1 MQILS
6 RLDLRNEIMFLLNEK
21 VKKLTPYESISG
33 TYEIRLDANESF
45 LTLPENIKKEMTR
58 ALENSALSRYPDPMA
73 TKLCEGFARYFN
85 VPCDCVTA
93 GNGSDEIISVIMNA
107 FLQKGDK
114 ILTLEPDFSMYRFY
128 AEIAECECV
137 KYQKNDDFEV
147 DIDSVIS
154 LANGEKVRI
163 VIFSNPC
170 NPTSRIIKKD
180 DVRKLVKNTDALVV
194 LDEAYMDFA
203 EDESLLS
210 EFNEYDNLIILKTC
224 SKALGSAGL
233 RLGFAVA
240 NKTLTNV
247 IRAVKSP
254 YNVNVVSQALGEV
267 LFSHP
272 DYIDGCIKTVVA
284 SKNELYSAL
293 KEIKSNKIERIY
305 ESNTNFV
312 FMKVK
317 NAKEVFEKMKK
328 SSIIIRNM
336 GDYLRITAGTKYE
349 NEKTV
354 LTLKEI
360 LEA

>member
-1 MQILS
+1 
-6 RLDLRNEIMFLLNEK
+6 MFQLNDK
-21 VKKLTPYESISG
+21 VKNLTPYEPISG

-45 LTLPENIKKEMTR
+45 LTVPEEIENEMVE
-58 ALENSALSRYPDPMA
+58 ALKNSALNRYPDPNA
-73 TKLCEGFARYFN
+73 TKLVEGFSKYFGVN
-85 VPCDCVTA
+85 PECVTA

-128 AEIAECECV
+128 AEIAECKSV
-137 KYQKNDDFEV
+137 KYQKDDNLDV
-147 DIDSVIS
+147 NIDDVIS
-154 LANGEKVRI
+154 LANAENVRI

-170 NPTSRIIKKD
+170 NPTSRIVTKD
-180 DVRKLVKNTDALVV
+180 DVRKLIKSTDALVV

-203 EDESLLS
+203 EDESLLG
-210 EFNEYDNLIILKTC
+210 EFEKYDNLIILKTC
-224 SKALGSAGL
+224 SKALGSAAL

-254 YNVNVVSQALGEV
+254 YNVNSVSQALGEV

-272 DYIDGCIKTVVA
+272 DYIDNCIKTVVN
-284 SKNELYSAL
+284 SRKELYSAIL
-293 KEIKSNKIERIY
+293 EIKSDKIEKTY
-305 ESNTNFV
+305 ETHTNFV

-317 NAKEVFEKMKK
+317 NAKQVFEKMKEN
-328 SSIIIRNM
+328 SIIIRNM

-349 NEKTV
+349 NEKMLETFKKV
-354 LTLKEI
+354 LE
-360 LEA
+360 EV

>member
-1 MQILS
+1 
-6 RLDLRNEIMFLLNEK
+6 MFQLNEK
-21 VKKLTPYESISG
+21 VKNLTPYEPISG

-45 LTLPENIKKEMTR
+45 LTFPKEIEDEMVE
-58 ALENSALSRYPDPMA
+58 ALKNSALNRYPDPNA
-73 TKLCEGFARYFN
+73 TKLVKGFADYFKVN
-85 VPCDCVTA
+85 PDCVTA

-128 AEIAECECV
+128 AEIAECESV
-137 KYQKNDDFEV
+137 KYQKDNNLDVNIDD
-147 DIDSVIS
+147 VIA
-154 LANGEKVRI
+154 LANNENVRI

-170 NPTSRIIKKD
+170 NPTSRIVTKD
-180 DVRKLVKNTDALVV
+180 DVRKLINNTEALVV

-203 EDESLLS
+203 EDESLLG
-210 EFNEYDNLIILKTC
+210 EFENYDNLIILKTC
-224 SKALGSAGL
+224 SKALGSAAL

-254 YNVNVVSQALGEV
+254 YNVNSVSQALGEV

-272 DYIDGCIKTVVA
+272 DYINNCIETVVN
-284 SKNELYSAL
+284 SRKELYSRIL
-293 KEIKSNKIERIY
+293 EIKSDKIEKIY
-305 ESNTNFV
+305 ETHTNFV

-317 NAKEVFEKMKK
+317 NAKQVFEKMKDN
-328 SSIIIRNM
+328 SIIIRNM

-349 NEKTV
+349 NEKMLETFKKV
-354 LTLKEI
+354 LEEI
-360 LEA
+360 